1 LAPLGRWFK
10 STMTAIPSTNGSSH
24 CASTSA
30 SNYRVYAQQAASGHL
45 ASLASAAVAAATA
58 EVPPKW
64 TAALCT
70 RRWARTSTPPP

>member
-1 LAPLGRWFK
+1 
-10 STMTAIPSTNGSSH
+10 MTAIPSTNGSSH

-58 EVPPKW
+58 EVPTEMNRRALHATLGKNLD
-64 TAALCT
+64 AA
-70 RRWARTSTPPP
+70 A